1 MRSFASILF
10 SKPVMEPCFFL
21 KMISEVHFDK
31 LSHNPDEVCPSPEP
45 SDRLGL
51 SIGLHCLVLSYQD
64 MRSHDY

>member
-1 MRSFASILF
+1 
-10 SKPVMEPCFFL
+10 MEPCFFL